1 VTLSDTGDKQRVP
14 DREMSMGMWDRLF
27 RRARRKGQDALEQEQ
42 PLSKGHRRVDPL
54 EIGQGTDIGKIR
66 EANEDAFL
74 TLKSLIGTQPEPVPV
89 GLLLIA
95 DGMGG
100 HAGGKEASSMAI
112 RVASGILARE
122 ILLPLLESQATT
134 VASRPIQEVLSEA
147 TVSANDAVSQTEG
160 DAGTTLTSVI
170 VMGHSAYIAHVGDT
184 RVYYLNS
191 GELQQI
197 TQDHSLVKR
206 LVELG
211 QISVEEAQHHPQ
223 RNFLYRAVGQG
234 PELTVDTYFQRLAE
248 SSYLLLC
255 SDGLWNQVSD
265 EEMVEV
271 IENTSSLQ
279 QACNLLIDRANT
291 RGGEDN
297 ITVVLA
303 KVNY

>member
-1 VTLSDTGDKQRVP
+1 
-14 DREMSMGMWDRLF
+14 MWDRLF
-27 RRARRKGQDALEQEQ
+27 RRAQKKERDARDRERPAPKGR
-42 PLSKGHRRVDPL
+42 RRVDPL

-66 EANEDAFL
+66 GANEDAFL
-74 TLKSLIGTQPEPVPV
+74 TVKSLIATDSEPLAV
-89 GLLLIA
+89 GLLIIA

-100 HAGGKEASSMAI
+100 HAGGREASSRAI

-122 ILLPLLESQATT
+122 ILIPSLESPTSVT
-134 VASRPIQEVLSEA
+134 SRPIQEILSEA
-147 TVSANDAVSQTEG
+147 TMSANEAVSRTGG

-184 RVYYLNS
+184 RVYYLNG

-211 QISVEEAQHHPQ
+211 QISAEEAQHHPQ

-234 PELTVDTYFQRLAE
+234 PELTVDTCFQRLAE

-255 SDGLWNQVSD
+255 TDGLWNQVSD
-265 EEMVEV
+265 EEMVEA
-271 IENTSSLQ
+271 IEDTLSPQ
-279 QACNLLIDRANT
+279 EACNLLIDRANG